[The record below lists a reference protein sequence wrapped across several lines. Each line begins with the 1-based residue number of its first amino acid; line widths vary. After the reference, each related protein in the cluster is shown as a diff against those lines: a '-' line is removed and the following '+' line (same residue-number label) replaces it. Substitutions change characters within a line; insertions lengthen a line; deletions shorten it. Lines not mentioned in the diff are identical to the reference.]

1 MILGVSHLALR
12 TNDLPLT
19 IAFYARVLGMQEVAR
34 PKSMEF
40 PGAWIALSTE
50 VGDAILH
57 VYAGNAAG
65 LEGDMPPDNDRA
77 TVDHLALRA
86 RGFNTFRERFRQFGL
101 SWREQHREGRSVWQ
115 MFVHD
120 PNGLKIELSFSQDDD
135 PDLPTQVDVQRLF
148 TPSERFFDRQDY
160 AGLATA

>member
-1 MILGVSHLALR
+1 MILGVSHLAVR

-19 IAFYARVLGMQEVAR
+19 TAFYARVLGLQHVAR

-40 PGAWIALSTE
+40 PGAWIALPTE
-50 VGDAILH
+50 TGSAILH
-57 VYAGNAAG
+57 VYAGDAAG
-65 LEGDMPPDNDRA
+65 LVGNRPADNDRA

-86 RGFNTFRERFRQFGL
+86 RGFNTFRERFRRFGL

-135 PDLPTQVDVQRLF
+135 PDLPTPIDAQRLYE
-148 TPSERFFDRQDY
+148 PSERFFNPEDY
-160 AGLATA
+160 ARLAIA